1 MARNED
7 EAARIFKRVLPSIKP
22 SDDEIREIVAR
33 VNTLTARLRRI
44 VPRDVEIRVVGSIAK
59 STNLKGDADIDL
71 FMLFGREHD
80 KESLSALGLG
90 YAKRLVEKK
99 KGERYEV
106 KYAEHPYVRVY
117 LEDGVKA
124 DIVPASKVDDSE
136 SLATAVDRTPLH
148 AEFINANLSDKQRDE
163 VRLLKYLLKS
173 HSIYGAE
180 IKTGGFSGYL
190 CELLIHQYGSL
201 FNLLEGISRLKLPM
215 VIYPLNKTEASD
227 EAAAKRFGKGLVVI
241 DPVDSKRNVAA
252 ALTEES
258 LARFVLIAREFI
270 ARPSLDAFYGKGF
283 PSGKAPLLLENLI
296 RASGL
301 KFFLIITSVP
311 DKSQDIIW
319 PQLRKVSLLIED
331 ELRRH
336 GFETYISLQW
346 ISGLEGFMLMATP
359 ELKVA
364 ARLAKGPDVFKTAET
379 SSFMSKH
386 KNAIG
391 FIIRKSTVHAL
402 EAGRYSYAHEI
413 LEDVVKGRL
422 IKGRKD
428 ISFKRSRLFS
438 DKMPKRHSEQI
449 YSELVRALGI

>member
-1 MARNED
+1 MARDE

-22 SDDEIREIVAR
+22 SESEVRETVAK
-33 VNTLTARLRRI
+33 VNTLTARLRGI

-71 FMLFGREHD
+71 FMLFGREHS
-80 KESLSALGLG
+80 KEGLSALGLG

-124 DIVPASKVDDSE
+124 DIVPASKVDDAE

-148 AEFINANLSDKQRDE
+148 AEFINANLSDRQRDE

-201 FNLLEGISRLKLPM
+201 FSLLEGISRLKLPM
-215 VIYPLNKTEASD
+215 VIYPLNKAAGSD
-227 EAAAKRFGKGLVVI
+227 EAVAKRFEKRLVVI
-241 DPVDSKRNVAA
+241 DPVDPKRNVAA

-258 LARFVLIAREFI
+258 LARFVLISREFI
-270 ARPSLDAFYGKGF
+270 SRPSIDAFYGKGF
-283 PSGKAPLLLENLI
+283 LLGKAPQLLENLI
-296 RASGL
+296 RESGL
-301 KFFLIITSVP
+301 KFFLIVTKVP

-319 PQLRKVSLLIED
+319 PQLRKVSLLITD
-331 ELRRH
+331 ELQRH
-336 GFETYISLQW
+336 GFETYIGLQW
-346 ISGLEGFMLMATP
+346 ISGLEGFMLIATP
-359 ELKVA
+359 ELKIA
-364 ARLAKGPDVFKTAET
+364 AKLAKGPDVFKTAET
-379 SSFMSKH
+379 SPFMLKH
-386 KNAIG
+386 KNALG
-391 FIIRKSTVHAL
+391 FIIRQSTIYAL
-402 EAGRYSYAHEI
+402 EAGRYSSAREI
-413 LEDVVKGRL
+413 LGDVVKGGL
-422 IKGRKD
+422 IKRHKD
-428 ISFKRSRLFS
+428 ISFKGSRLFS
-438 DKMPKRHSEQI
+438 DKMPREYSEEI
-449 YSELVRALGI
+449 YGELVRALGI